1 MYVQYVKLYVKCV
14 CVCVYVVCVC
24 AYVCALKTVL
34 SNCGTCTTKPER
46 YLAATCL
53 DETREETNRSIN
65 TRGWKPRVGP
75 KHTGARHPAPPANKV
90 TGNITSVFLVQEQ
103 QQRVVQSSYV
113 FTGRVKASGSN
124 ISA

>member
-1 MYVQYVKLYVKCV
+1 MQCLKLYAKCVCMFVCV
-14 CVCVYVVCVC
+14 CVCLCVEDG
-24 AYVCALKTVL
+24 VEQLRHVHDEV
-34 SNCGTCTTKPER
+34 GEVM
-46 YLAATCL
+46 AATCL

-65 TRGWKPRVGP
+65 TRGWKPSVGP

-90 TGNITSVFLVQEQ
+90 TDNITSVFLVQEQ